1 MELFHE
7 IYSSYINVVQRILTE
22 AHQSP
27 ITLGRMEQIAAEN
40 AFAESALAIL
50 PKLTG
55 DDWSLLTPCGDH
67 TFRSRLAHPTH
78 IPLST
83 LQKSW
88 LKALLEDRRIR
99 LFFSDSDLAAL
110 EEMLK
115 DTKPLYREEDF
126 YYFDRYLDGD
136 PIEDPAYRRHF
147 GIILKALQENC
158 VLLVAYEGKQ
168 GISHFEVAPYQ
179 IQYSSKDDKFR
190 LCCLKYSRGAFRLNT
205 QLNLAKIKDC
215 RLSSENC
222 PAHTADYRFR
232 PVSRAPEPVLL
243 RISGERNSLER
254 CMLHFASYEKHT
266 EFDEEHDC
274 YLCSIYYDR
283 TDETEL
289 LIDILSFGPVVQ
301 VLGPASFLEQIKE
314 RVRRQHSW

>member
-7 IYSSYINVVQRILTE
+7 IYSSYINVVQCILTE

-55 DDWSLLTPCGDH
+55 DDWPLLTPCGDH
-67 TFRSRLAHPTH
+67 TFRSRLAHPPH

-88 LKALLEDRRIR
+88 LKALLEDIRIR

-115 DTKPLYREEDF
+115 DIKPLYREEDF

-136 PIEDPAYRRHF
+136 PIEDPAYRQHF

-205 QLNLAKIKDC
+205 
-215 RLSSENC
+215 S
-222 PAHTADYRFR
+222 
-232 PVSRAPEPVLL
+232 
-243 RISGERNSLER
+243 
-254 CMLHFASYEKHT
+254 
-266 EFDEEHDC
+266 
-274 YLCSIYYDR
+274 
-283 TDETEL
+283 
-289 LIDILSFGPVVQ
+289 
-301 VLGPASFLEQIKE
+301 
-314 RVRRQHSW
+314 

>member
-7 IYSSYINVVQRILTE
+7 IYSSYINVVQCILTE

-27 ITLGRMEQIAAEN
+27 ITLGRMEEIAAEN

-55 DDWSLLTPCGDH
+55 DDWPLLTPCGDH

-88 LKALLEDRRIR
+88 MKALLEDRRIR

-115 DTKPLYREEDF
+115 DIEPLYREEDF

-158 VLLVAYEGKQ
+158 VLLVAYEGNRESA
-168 GISHFEVAPYQ
+168 I
-179 IQYSSKDDKFR
+179 
-190 LCCLKYSRGAFRLNT
+190 
-205 QLNLAKIKDC
+205 
-215 RLSSENC
+215 
-222 PAHTADYRFR
+222 
-232 PVSRAPEPVLL
+232 
-243 RISGERNSLER
+243 
-254 CMLHFASYEKHT
+254 
-266 EFDEEHDC
+266 
-274 YLCSIYYDR
+274 
-283 TDETEL
+283 
-289 LIDILSFGPVVQ
+289 
-301 VLGPASFLEQIKE
+301 
-314 RVRRQHSW
+314 